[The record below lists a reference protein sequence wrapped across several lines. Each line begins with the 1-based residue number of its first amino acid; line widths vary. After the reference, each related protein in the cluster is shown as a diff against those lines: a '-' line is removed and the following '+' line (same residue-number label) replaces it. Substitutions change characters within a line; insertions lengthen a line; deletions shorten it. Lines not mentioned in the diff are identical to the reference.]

1 MGRFRLP
8 AQDHVEYEI
17 IKGNELDRFEMVNK
31 RGVWSLHFRRR
42 LKEPASFKLEIHG
55 YTDYIDDEDDDQDDD
70 TELDFNVH
78 IRVVP

>member
-1 MGRFRLP
+1 
-8 AQDHVEYEI
+8 
-17 IKGNELDRFEMVNK
+17 MVNK

-55 YTDYIDDEDDDQDDD
+55 FTDYIDDDDDEDDE